1 MTEFNIDTQSLLQRF
16 LDYVQ
21 IDSESGQ
28 EKEIADRLV
37 KDFKDLGLD
46 VTTDQAGTLS
56 NSTGYNIYAT
66 LKGDSTLEPILF
78 CAHMDTVTP
87 GLGVKPHVEDGFVKT
102 DGTTILGAD
111 DKTGIVAIMEA
122 VNTAKSLEKRPTV
135 EVVITIQEE
144 TGMHGAKNLDYSR
157 ILSKQVLILDSCDP
171 PNEII
176 SAAPGQNKIQAT
188 IQGKR
193 SHAGV
198 APESGISAIAVGA
211 AAVSKMNLFRIDEE
225 TTCNIGTF
233 SAVGPTNIIS
243 PEAFLEFEIRSRNE
257 TKLAEQTEH
266 ILSILKTTCDEYA
279 ATLHLETEKSYQGF
293 HLPDDHPFVQR
304 VMGGIRAIGLD
315 PKTVATGGGSDANV
329 FNAKGIPSL
338 NIGIGSMF
346 VHTTKEQQNIH
357 HMNQVSQICY
367 EIIKNS

>member
-1 MTEFNIDTQSLLQRF
+1 MTEFNIDTQSLLNRL

-21 IDSESGQ
+21 IDSESGE

-37 KDFKDLGLD
+37 KDFKDMGLN
-46 VTTDQAGTLS
+46 VTTDSAGKQS

-66 LKGDSTLEPILF
+66 LEGDASLEPILF

-122 VNTAKSLEKRPTV
+122 VKAAKNLEKRPTV

-157 ILSKQVLILDSCDP
+157 IVSKQVLILDSCDP

-176 SAAPGQNKIQAT
+176 SAAPGQNKIRAT
-188 IQGKR
+188 IHGKR

-198 APESGISAIAVGA
+198 APESGISAIAVGSE
-211 AAVSKMNLFRIDEE
+211 AVSKMNLFRIDEE

-233 SAVGPTNIIS
+233 HAVGPTNIIS
-243 PEAFLEFEIRSRNE
+243 PEALLEFEVRSRSE
-257 TKLAEQTEH
+257 SKLAHQTEH
-266 ILSILKTTCDEYA
+266 IVSTLTSTCEKFGVTVDVA
-279 ATLHLETEKSYQGF
+279 VEKSYEGF
-293 HLPDDHPFVQR
+293 HVPDDHPFVQR
-304 VMGGIRAIGLD
+304 VMGGIRAIGLT

-357 HMNQVSQICY
+357 HMNQVCQICY